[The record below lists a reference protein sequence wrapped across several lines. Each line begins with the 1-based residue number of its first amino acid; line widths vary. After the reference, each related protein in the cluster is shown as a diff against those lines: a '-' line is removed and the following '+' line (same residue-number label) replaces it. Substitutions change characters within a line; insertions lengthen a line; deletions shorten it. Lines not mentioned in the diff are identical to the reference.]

1 MASSTASASPA
12 RDAAIVRKV
21 RMGILPFLFFLF
33 IVSYLDRINI
43 GFAAL
48 TMNRE
53 LSLTSQQFGL
63 LAGIFFLGY
72 FLFEVPSNLM
82 LHRVGARI
90 WMARILISWGLV
102 ASLTAL
108 ARGIDSLYL
117 FRFLLGVAEA
127 GFFPGVILYL
137 TYWFRREEQ
146 AEAVALFMT
155 AVAVSSIVGAPV
167 SGWILDHVH
176 WFGLSSWRWLLAL
189 EGFPALVAGVLA
201 YRLLPN
207 GPADAG
213 FLSAREKD
221 RLLENLAADRKNRAA
236 AQKRSPIQILGSG
249 RVWHL
254 VAIYFAIVISS
265 YALGFW
271 LPQIVK
277 SFSPGNSNTHIGLL
291 VMLPHLA
298 GLVSMIVIAKSSD
311 RRVERRWHAGI
322 ALLVGGAAMMLVARS
337 GSPALSVFLLCVAE
351 AGIYGSL
358 GPFWALPGEF
368 MAGYG
373 AAAGIALINSIGN
386 LGGFVGPYAL
396 GIIDRRTSSLSGGLI
411 FAASCMILAAILLFL
426 LSREAPAA

>member
-1 MASSTASASPA
+1 MASSTASVSPA
-12 RDAAIVRKV
+12 RDVAIVRKV
-21 RMGILPFLFFLF
+21 RRGILPFLFLLY

-72 FLFEVPSNLM
+72 FVFEIPSNLI

-90 WMARILISWGLV
+90 WMARILITWGLV

-108 ARGIDSLYL
+108 ARGADSLYV

-137 TYWFRREEQ
+137 TYWFRRREQ

-155 AVAVSSIVGAPV
+155 AVAVSSVVGAPI
-167 SGWILDHVH
+167 SGWILDYVH
-176 WFGLSSWRWLLAL
+176 WFGLSSWRWLLVL
-189 EGFPALVAGVLA
+189 EGMPALLAGVLA

-207 GPADAG
+207 GPADAR
-213 FLSAREKD
+213 FLFPEEKD
-221 RLLENLAADRKNRAA
+221 HLLENLEADRKNRPA

-254 VAIYFAIVISS
+254 VVIYFTVIIAF
-265 YALGFW
+265 YTLGFW

-277 SFSPGNSNTHIGLL
+277 SFYPGHSNTHIGLL

-298 GLVSMIVIAKSSD
+298 GLVSMIVISKNSD
-311 RRVERRWHAGI
+311 RRVERRWHASVP
-322 ALLVGGAAMMLVARS
+322 LLVGGVAMMLVVRS
-337 GSPALSVFLLCVAE
+337 DSPALSLLLLSVAA
-351 AGIYGSL
+351 AGVYGFF

-396 GIIDRRTSSLSGGLI
+396 GVINRRTSSLGAGLI
-411 FAASCMILAAILLFL
+411 FAAICMIVAAVLLILLPK
-426 LSREAPAA
+426 EAPAA